1 MSDYVFTR
9 EERKLRAKGG
19 WFNWY
24 VNRGR
29 MSLEDASDP
38 ALKRA
43 ARQASWRR
51 AH

>member
-1 MSDYVFTR
+1 MTD
-9 EERKLRAKGG
+9 EGRKQRARFG

-29 MSLEDASDP
+29 MSLRDASDRD
-38 ALKRA
+38 LKRA
-43 ARQASWRR
+43 ARQVSWRR